1 VTEICVRPTVLLVE
15 DEIACGT
22 ALEVAFEGVDGP
34 SFHHTPTAEQAL
46 RILRDRAIA
55 ALITDI
61 DLPLMDGL
69 ELIRRVRAEPALA
82 SLPIIVTS
90 ADTDPATSECALRLG
105 ANAFFPKPYSPFAVR
120 QKIEELIR
128 DA

>member
-1 VTEICVRPTVLLVE
+1 MKNSDVRPIVLLVE
-15 DEIACGT
+15 DELACCGI
-22 ALEVAFEGVDGP
+22 LDVAFDDGDAP
-34 SFHHTPTAEQAL
+34 SFQHTATAEQAL
-46 RILRDRAIA
+46 AILRDRSIS

-61 DLPLMDGL
+61 NLPLMDGL
-69 ELIRRVRAEPALA
+69 ELIRRVRAEPRLA
-82 SLPIIVTS
+82 ALPIIVTS
-90 ADTDPATSECALRLG
+90 AETDQETSEQAFRLG